1 MVPCSR
7 LRLRSHFASSFSAFP
22 SIKSIVIRHPTMTTL
37 DSVAAFSERME
48 ELGLM
53 PHLENFKKAKWF
65 TFANLAFSAPQA
77 GNEETFIRK
86 VLIPGLGSA
95 DHEDEHLLRRLFF
108 EAFNMAAAD
117 LRRRSEATTEDGPR
131 VMPAAER
138 RERFLRVESRLKPG
152 IKMRGELEVSFK
164 LIERCV
170 HMWDANTI
178 KYLPLEL
185 CTKRNDE
192 VRGIEK
198 DPLWAT
204 VPDPASGRLL
214 LKQVRDDV
222 RSAVDG
228 QFAYNFAMQ
237 RRAIGMEMADI
248 MSFENGDELRD
259 IFVAAMMKAPFSG
272 FEPFSCE
279 QVLEAD
285 LQFWLIIAE
294 LTRDGVKRKGSADR
308 PCDVVFQRAIDH
320 RDFQI
325 AMTPRQRQATRPAA
339 AHPSA
344 LFAPHH
350 PAAGAAGVS
359 KNSLKKQKAAA
370 KSAASRVAAAF
381 QAPQGGKAQGQQ
393 KGQGKGKN
401 KDQQKGRLPPGLMGM
416 CPRSSAATGGKRMCY
431 SFNLGQCTACAPG
444 QECARGSHLCMK
456 PAAGGEACSKAHA
469 ATSNACA

>member
-1 MVPCSR
+1 
-7 LRLRSHFASSFSAFP
+7 
-22 SIKSIVIRHPTMTTL
+22 MTTL
-37 DSVAAFSERME
+37 DSKAAFSERME

-53 PHLENFKKAKWF
+53 PHLDNFKRAKWF

-77 GNEETFIRK
+77 GNEETFIKK
-86 VLIPGLGSA
+86 VLIPGLGAA

-117 LRRRSEATTEDGPR
+117 LRRRSESTTEDGPR

-138 RERFLRVESRLKPG
+138 RERFTRVETRLKPG
-152 IKMRGELEVSFK
+152 IKMRGELEVSYK

-198 DPLWAT
+198 DPMWAT

-248 MSFENGDELRD
+248 MSYENGDELRD

-272 FEPFSCE
+272 FEAFSCE

-308 PCDVVFQRAIDH
+308 PCDLIFQKALDH

-325 AMTPRQRQATRPAA
+325 AMTPRQRQSSRPAA
-339 AHPSA
+339 AASSD
-344 LFAPHH
+344 FSAPHH
-350 PAAGAAGVS
+350 PAAGASKGV
-359 KNSLKKQKAAA
+359 LKRQKAAH
-370 KSAASRVAAAF
+370 KSAAAKVAAAF
-381 QAPQGGKAQGQQ
+381 QAPQAVKVI
-393 KGQGKGKN
+393 KGQGKNKTKN
-401 KDQQKGRLPPGLMGM
+401 QNTAARLPAGLMGM
-416 CPRSSAATGGKRMCY
+416 CPRSSAATGSKRMCY

-444 QECARGSHLCMK
+444 QECHRGAHLCMK
-456 PAAGGEACSKAHA
+456 PAAGGEACSKAHGA
-469 ATSNACA
+469 NSNACA